1 MPPLPSYPLLRYDQC
16 LPGNRHCF
24 GFAFLVGHAFL
35 WLANSCM
42 PTGRYRLSICRRRRV
57 RRRRRCCRRCR
68 CRCRRRRLCSRLRRR
83 RRRCRWRRLRRLPL
97 QRRCCP
103 ARLFP
108 RFLVGGVSCTMGGT
122 PSKDRRLALMLES
135 QIAEVHA
142 AKVR

>member
-1 MPPLPSYPLLRYDQC
+1 VHARRHRSEAVCTLQTRHQAVKPARESCRHNYRTSDRKSLMPVSDCIPVFGRGISRCLQSPRLPPNPAARSC
-16 LPGNRHCF
+16 LHSLHQAR
-24 GFAFLVGHAFL
+24 L
-35 WLANSCM
+35 W
-42 PTGRYRLSICRRRRV
+42 
-57 RRRRRCCRRCR
+57 
-68 CRCRRRRLCSRLRRR
+68 
-83 RRRCRWRRLRRLPL
+83 PL